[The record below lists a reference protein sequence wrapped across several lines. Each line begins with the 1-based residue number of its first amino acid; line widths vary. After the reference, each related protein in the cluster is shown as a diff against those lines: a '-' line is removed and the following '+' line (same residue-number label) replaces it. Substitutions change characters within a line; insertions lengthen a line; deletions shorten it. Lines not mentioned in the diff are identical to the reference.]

1 MCQSSDPA
9 ACGRLSKVAAEG
21 ATFRTRAAQRAGV
34 VLQVR
39 RRPFSADSLN
49 RTDID
54 ERARFGRIILLF
66 TER

>member
-9 ACGRLSKVAAEG
+9 ACGRLSVAAEG